1 MSEKPK
7 ADLVVARTRSRP
19 PLPAQAGPGQMA
31 DPVLTFAQATEDDSD
46 SLSFQQLALTF
57 RRNRW
62 LVLGIVVASLAAAA
76 VYTRLADPVYRSS
89 ATIRID
95 DKDAGSSLLTGVV
108 SVPGMTSGRIQTE
121 IEVLRSR
128 QLAENVARELH
139 LSVEVLE
146 PAGARRLIRVVNMPQ
161 EVSPARLV
169 LTRKSDGNYA
179 IRQEGDGPAVQL
191 PAEVQPGTPFSIG
204 RSQFVLDAPASGS
217 PPAEVI
223 FQLRSLQSAVGA
235 VSGGLSISRP
245 NREAQIVNVA
255 YESKDRFIA
264 AAVPNLILDEFI
276 RYKAQTNK
284 TEATSTVGFLRQQV
298 ASYEGQLKEAE
309 AALGAYREEAQ
320 VVSIGDEAQAQVK
333 HMADLQAERGQLL
346 AERQS
351 LSAILGKNSA
361 QGSAARNIAAF
372 PSFIENRGMQDI
384 LQSLNQL
391 ENERSQ
397 LLLRRNPGNADV
409 VALAGRIYDL
419 DHQLT
424 QMATAYL
431 AGLDSKL
438 ASINASV
445 QSFGR
450 QIETIPAREIAFAR
464 LSRNEKLLEDIST
477 LLQTRLKEAEI
488 KEAVQPGD
496 VRVIDRALVPGAPIS
511 PRPAIDMFLGL
522 FGGLFLG
529 FAAAMIRQTLDN
541 KVRTREDVQ
550 SATGGVPI
558 LGAIP
563 RIAHDGQTRKL
574 TGKRARSDSA
584 AVVASSAAASNALL
598 TRANSREVFAEAYRA
613 LRTNITFAARDHSNQ
628 VLVVTSA
635 LAGDGKTTTAA
646 NLAVTLAQQ
655 GVRTLLV
662 DADLRKGILHN
673 LFSVKREPGLTQ
685 ILVGQAS
692 VASSLQV
699 IPLGEEGQ
707 PLNLLTSGRLP
718 PNPAEL
724 LGSERMRSLLEE
736 LRQQFDM
743 IVFDTPPL
751 TMVTDAAVLGTLA
764 DSTILVARAG
774 TTDKR
779 ALQHAAAQLYHLRV
793 HVSGTI
799 VNDFDAKQS
808 GYGYE
813 YGYGYAPGYGYAYGQ
828 PR

>member
-1 MSEKPK
+1 MSEKPTV
-7 ADLVVARTRSRP
+7 DLVVAQTRSRP
-19 PLPAQAGPGQMA
+19 PVPGHAGPGPMA
-31 DPVLTFAQATEDDSD
+31 DPVLTFAQATDDDSD
-46 SLSFQQLALTF
+46 SLSFQQLAVAF
-57 RRNRW
+57 RRNMW
-62 LVLGIVVASLAAAA
+62 LVLGVVAASLSAAAA
-76 VYTRLADPVYRSS
+76 YTRLADPVYRSS

-95 DKDAGSSLLTGVV
+95 DKDAGSSMLTGIA
-108 SVPGMTSGRIQTE
+108 SVPGMTSGKIQTE

-139 LSVEVLE
+139 LSVQVLE
-146 PAGARRLIRVVNMPQ
+146 PAAARRLIRVVNMPQ
-161 EVSPARLV
+161 DVAPARLV
-169 LTRKSDGNYA
+169 LTRRSDGNYA
-179 IRQEGDGPAVQL
+179 IRQDGDGPAVKL
-191 PAEVQPGTPFSIG
+191 PAEVRPGVPFPVG
-204 RSQFVLDAPASGS
+204 RSELVFDAPASGS
-217 PPAEVI
+217 PPAEVK
-223 FQLRSLQSAVGA
+223 FQLRSLRSAVDA
-235 VSGGLSISRP
+235 LRSGLTVARP

-255 YESKDRFIA
+255 YESNDRVIA
-264 AAVPNLILDEFI
+264 AAVPNLILDEFMQ
-276 RYKAQTNK
+276 YKAQTNK

-333 HMADLQAERGQLL
+333 RMAELQAERDQLV

-351 LSAILGKNSA
+351 LSAILGKNPA
-361 QGSAARNIAAF
+361 RGSGARDIAAF
-372 PSFIENRGMQDI
+372 PSFIANRGMQDI
-384 LQSLNQL
+384 LQSLIQL

-397 LLLRRNPGNADV
+397 LLLRRNPENADV
-409 VALAGRIYDL
+409 VALTERIYEL
-419 DHQLT
+419 GQQIT
-424 QMATAYL
+424 QMARAYL

-438 ASINASV
+438 ASINTSV
-445 QSFGR
+445 QSFGKK
-450 QIETIPAREIAFAR
+450 IETIPAREIAFAR
-464 LSRNEKLLEDIST
+464 LSRDQKLLEDIST

-496 VRVIDRALVPGAPIS
+496 VRVLDRALVPERPTS
-511 PRPAIDMFLGL
+511 PKPAMNMLLGL
-522 FGGLFLG
+522 LGGLFLG
-529 FAAAMIRQTLDN
+529 FVAAMARQALDN

-550 SATGGVPI
+550 AATGGVPI

-563 RIAHDGQTRKL
+563 RIAHDGEPRKL
-574 TGKRARSDSA
+574 TGRNARRRSA
-584 AVVASSAAASNALL
+584 AVAASSVATGSALVA
-598 TRANSREVFAEAYRA
+598 RANSRNVSAEAYRA
-613 LRTNITFAARDHSNQ
+613 LRTNITFAAGDHSNQ

-635 LAGDGKTTTAA
+635 LAGDGKSTTAA
-646 NLAVTLAQQ
+646 NLAMTLAQQ

-673 LFSVKREPGLTQ
+673 LFAVKREPGLTQ
-685 ILVGQAS
+685 ILVGQATI
-692 VASSLQV
+692 ASSLQV
-699 IPLGEEGQ
+699 IPQGEEGH
-707 PLNLLTSGRLP
+707 PLHLLTSGRLP

-774 TTDKR
+774 ATDKR
-779 ALQHAAAQLYHLRV
+779 ALHHAAAQLYHLRV

-799 VNDFDAKQS
+799 VNDFDPKQS

-813 YGYGYAPGYGYAYGQ
+813 YGYGYAPGYSYAYGQ